1 MANSKKHQN
10 KDKYEV
16 VTVKITKADLYTLVR
31 TLEFR
36 IEFDDET
43 SDKYK
48 EYLSELSSFLSDCI
62 HDKN

>member
-48 EYLSELSSFLSDCI
+48 EDLSELSSFLSDCI